1 MVQEA
6 EVAGQAVWDRPKTVA
21 KRKKHT
27 SISDLPAG
35 PKKHRSTV
43 LSIDE
48 EAVVVA
54 FQRHA
59 PAAA

>member
-27 SISDLPAG
+27 SVSDPPPG
-35 PKKHRSTV
+35 PEKHRST
-43 LSIDE
+43 LRDE
-48 EAVVVA
+48 TVQTA
-54 FQRHA
+54 
-59 PAAA
+59 